1 MTLKNGYLLHGR
13 YRILDILGQGAIGVM
28 YRAVDEKLDISV
40 VVKERVYRSE
50 DNAQHFQRGA
60 RVLASLR
67 HPNMARVYNYFLIEG
82 QGLYLVGEYIEGQDL
97 RQWVSDAGEL
107 SEMEALQV
115 GIAICNA
122 LIYLHSQD
130 PPILHNGIA
139 PKNIKFSPFGEIMLV
154 DLGID
159 DAYLQSQLKSTST
172 QAKSHGFIAPEHF
185 SEEGLD
191 QRSDIF
197 SLGGALY
204 TALAGYPPENSQE
217 RATGK
222 AQLSPLLGYQPGLTR
237 LTVEAV
243 ETALN
248 LHCEDRWQS
257 AAEMKAALITARDAL
272 PADKQQEETRLTP
285 LDQMSTS
292 TAPSRRE
299 LEKRGLSLIERIK
312 LKKLFSKRD
321 PIWYFFAA
329 IIVVLGALLGFTLL
343 KPQGLHG
350 LIIIDQQPTTTQINV
365 AHQNEM
371 EVLPLPTAEPGIV
384 QTVTPLSE
392 EIIVTETEPDF
403 APAPTSM
410 GGGAGL
416 LAYVSER
423 SGIPQIWLIDV
434 SSKETTQLTDL
445 DDGACQPDWSPCG
458 EHIVFTS
465 PCMSKRASYPG
476 SRLMII
482 DIASGE
488 MQSLPPSLEGDFDP
502 AWSPDG
508 EWIAYTTLIS
518 KREQL
523 AKININELTP
533 LKLSDGSYPDS
544 SPAWSPD
551 GTQLAYVRNRGV
563 DQIWLMDPNGENQ
576 VQFTRSGRIDNT
588 NPAWYYDGSLI
599 LFSQSFGEG
608 SASKQI
614 YGMRVEDIGQA
625 EENKIIPMMKLD
637 YIPLMDHVDLSPD
650 GYWLAFDYWYF
661 NVLEDI
667 YIMSFPSANLI
678 QLTDHSAPDYDPVWS
693 P

>member
-1 MTLKNGYLLHGR
+1 MTLKNGYLLRDR
-13 YRILDILGQGAIGVM
+13 YRILDILGQGAIGVI

-40 VVKERVYRSE
+40 VIKERAYRSE
-50 DNAQHFQRGA
+50 DDAQHFQRGA

-67 HPNMARVYNYFLIEG
+67 HPNIARVYNYFLIEG

-97 RQWVSDAGEL
+97 RQWLSEAGEL
-107 SEMEALQV
+107 TEMEALQV

-139 PKNIKFSPFGEIMLV
+139 PKNIKISPFDEIMLL

-159 DAYLQSQLKSTST
+159 DDYLQSQCKSTST
-172 QAKSHGFIAPEHF
+172 QVKNHRFIAPECF
-185 SEEGLD
+185 SDEGLD

-197 SLGGALY
+197 SLGGTLY
-204 TALAGYPPENSQE
+204 TALGGYPPENSRE
-217 RATGK
+217 RALGK

-237 LTVEAV
+237 LTVKAV
-243 ETALN
+243 KTALN
-248 LHCEDRWQS
+248 LRCEDRWQS
-257 AAEMKAALITARDAL
+257 AAEMKAALITARNAL
-272 PADKQQEETRLTP
+272 PADKQKDTRLTS

-292 TAPSRRE
+292 ASSSRKE
-299 LEKRGLSLIERIK
+299 LKKQGASLIDRIK
-312 LKKLFSKRD
+312 SKKPFSKRD
-321 PIWYFFAA
+321 PGRYIFATV
-329 IIVVLGALLGFTLL
+329 IVVLGALLGFTLL
-343 KPQGLHG
+343 RPQGLHG
-350 LIIIDQQPTTTQINV
+350 LITIDPQPTTMQIDV
-365 AHQNEM
+365 DHQNEM
-371 EVLPLPTAEPGIV
+371 VALPLPTAEPIIV
-384 QTVTPLSE
+384 NTVAPPNE
-392 EIIVTETEPDF
+392 EIILTETEPGFD
-403 APAPTSM
+403 PAPTSI
-410 GGGAGL
+410 GGGARL
-416 LAYVSER
+416 LAFVSER

-445 DDGACQPDWSPCG
+445 DDGACQPDWSPSG

-465 PCMSKRASYPG
+465 PCMSKRASNPG

-488 MQSLPPSLEGDFDP
+488 IHSLPPSLEGDFDP

-508 EWIAYTTLIS
+508 EWIAYTTLIN

-523 AKININELTP
+523 AKININELKP
-533 LKLSDGSYPDS
+533 LRLSDGSYRDS

-551 GTQLAYVRNRGV
+551 GTQLAFVRNRGV
-563 DQIWLMDPNGENQ
+563 DQIWLMDPNGKNQ

-588 NPAWYYDGSLI
+588 NPTWYYDGSLI

-614 YGMRVEDIGQA
+614 YGMRVEDIGHA
-625 EENKIIPMMKLD
+625 LENNIIPMMKLD
-637 YIPLMDHVDLSPD
+637 YIPLMDHVDVSPD
-650 GYWLAFDYWYF
+650 GYWLAFEYWYF
-661 NVLEDI
+661 NILEDI
-667 YIMSFPSANLI
+667 YVMSFPSANLI
-678 QLTDHSAPDYDPVWS
+678 QLTDHPGPDYHPVWS

>member
-1 MTLKNGYLLHGR
+1 MALKNGYLLRGR
-13 YRILDILGQGAIGVM
+13 YRILDILGQGAIGGI
-28 YRAVDEKLDISV
+28 YRAIDEKLDISV
-40 VVKERVYRSE
+40 VIKERAYRSE
-50 DNAQHFQRGA
+50 DNTQHFQRGA

-67 HPNMARVYNYFLIEG
+67 HPNVARVYDYFLIED

-97 RQWVSDAGEL
+97 RQWLSETGEL
-107 SEMEALQV
+107 TEMEALQV

-139 PKNIKFSPFGEIMLV
+139 PKNIKISPFDEIMLL
-154 DLGID
+154 DLEID
-159 DAYLQSQLKSTST
+159 DDYLQSQCKSTST
-172 QAKSHGFIAPEHF
+172 QAKNHSFIAPECF
-185 SEEGLD
+185 SDEGLD

-197 SLGGALY
+197 SLGGTLY
-204 TALAGYPPENSQE
+204 TALGGYPPENSQE
-217 RATGK
+217 RTLGK
-222 AQLSPLLGYQPGLTR
+222 TQLSPLLGYQPGLTR
-237 LTVEAV
+237 LTVKAV

-248 LHCEDRWQS
+248 LRCEDRWQS

-272 PADKQQEETRLTP
+272 PTDKQKETRLTP

-292 TAPSRRE
+292 ATSSHRE
-299 LEKRGLSLIERIK
+299 LKKQGLSLIDRIK
-312 LKKLFSKRD
+312 SKKPFSKRD
-321 PIWYFFAA
+321 PGWYIFAT

-350 LIIIDQQPTTTQINV
+350 LVTIDPQPTTTQINV
-365 AHQNEM
+365 DHQNEM

-384 QTVTPLSE
+384 RTVTPMSE
-392 EIIVTETEPDF
+392 EITVTETEPGL
-403 APAPTSM
+403 ASPPTSM

-416 LAYVSER
+416 LAFVSER

-445 DDGACQPDWSPCG
+445 DDGACQPDWSPSG

-488 MQSLPPSLEGDFDP
+488 IRSLPPSLEGDFDP

-508 EWIAYTTLIS
+508 EWIAYTTLIN

-523 AKININELTP
+523 AKININELEP
-533 LKLSDGSYPDS
+533 HRLSDGSYPDS

-551 GTQLAYVRNRGV
+551 GTQLAFVRKRGV
-563 DQIWLMDPNGENQ
+563 AQIWLMDPNGENQ

-614 YGMRVEDIGQA
+614 YGMRVKDMGHALES
-625 EENKIIPMMKLD
+625 NIIPMMKLD
-637 YIPLMDHVDLSPD
+637 YIPLMDHVDVSPD
-650 GYWLAFDYWYF
+650 GYWLAFEYWYF

-667 YIMSFPSANLI
+667 YVMSFPSANLI
-678 QLTDHSAPDYDPVWS
+678 QLTDHPGPDYHPVWS